1 MSTSRESAWFL
12 FRWMTLAFLVESLM
26 VAYVPADAISQSLGG
41 GSWWAIP
48 ASVLVGMPAYLN
60 GFAAIPTV
68 STMMEMGM
76 VPGAAMGF
84 MLAGGVSS
92 IPAAMAV
99 YALVNRSVFIGYI
112 VLGVFG
118 SLVLSYALQPFLL
131 G

>member
-1 MSTSRESAWFL
+1 
-12 FRWMTLAFLVESLM
+12 
-26 VAYVPADAISQSLGG
+26 
-41 GSWWAIP
+41 
-48 ASVLVGMPAYLN
+48 
-60 GFAAIPTV
+60 V

>member
-1 MSTSRESAWFL
+1 
-12 FRWMTLAFLVESLM
+12 
-26 VAYVPADAISQSLGG
+26 
-41 GSWWAIP
+41 
-48 ASVLVGMPAYLN
+48 
-60 GFAAIPTV
+60 
-68 STMMEMGM
+68 M